1 MRALSR
7 AVESTS
13 LSRFRPPS
21 ARPDAGLT
29 VRIQSVVRRKLL
41 RHVVVVILRDRLEP
55 RGNGVEAGGLRRE
68 LAGIGVSA
76 AYDERQGLKRGVV
89 QLVLVEEGVER
100 AVVAVVAKSPFRAPP
115 PA

>member
-7 AVESTS
+7 AVQSTS

-21 ARPDAGLT
+21 ARPDSGLT

-55 RGNGVEAGGLRRE
+55 RGNGIEAGGLRRE
-68 LAGIGVSA
+68 LLGLSVRA
-76 AYDERQGLKRGVV
+76 AYDQRHGLKRG
-89 QLVLVEEGVER
+89 LVHVGLVEEG
-100 AVVAVVAKSPFRAPP
+100 AAP
-115 PA
+115 A